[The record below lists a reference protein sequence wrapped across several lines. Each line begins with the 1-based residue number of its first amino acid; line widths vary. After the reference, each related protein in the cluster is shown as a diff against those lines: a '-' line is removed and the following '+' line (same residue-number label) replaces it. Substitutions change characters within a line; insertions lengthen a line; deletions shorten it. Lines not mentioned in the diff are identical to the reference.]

1 MNVYLN
7 YRLKVASENE
17 GDKAKAFFEELG
29 CEVNFDANQ
38 LFAFGV
44 LEKHCSD
51 EPVETVYLAKAKNT
65 YDRFLKYMQC
75 DTSLEGTIDT
85 SETAG
90 ECMDF
95 QIILS
100 DGMINVK
107 CSPWYIETC
116 MDDVDD
122 YEGFCDIVGDFSE
135 EEYDSVKELEFVYIL
150 ETEAGDKLSSD
161 IPMFDFDL

>member
-1 MNVYLN
+1 M
-7 YRLKVASENE
+7 
-17 GDKAKAFFEELG
+17 
-29 CEVNFDANQ
+29 
-38 LFAFGV
+38 
-44 LEKHCSD
+44 
-51 EPVETVYLAKAKNT
+51 
-65 YDRFLKYMQC
+65 KYMQC

-95 QIILS
+95 QIFLS
-100 DGMINVK
+100 DGRIKVK